1 MKTVLFLYFLLNCV
15 QYIYPYVFSSVE
27 KCSYTD
33 YKCLKRSFQ
42 KAVPLFTEGI
52 PELGIERMDELV
64 VHDKIYKLGGLDLT
78 LKDARLKGLKTTVF
92 DHVRYFFICSLDGVC
107 IVQYVRIPT
116 AWNLIDT
123 NKKMLFTSYHIVKC
137 SMKGKYEGV
146 GNIKVLPLRGSG
158 EIFLKFRNVAL
169 SVNSTYVMENRNNKE
184 YLIPKS
190 YVFEYEV
197 KDYAH
202 FNMTN
207 LFSGNEKLSNAVL
220 TFLNENWR
228 DVSKEFGKPIIEG
241 QTKQIFDNVV
251 KYLSNS
257 PVTEIFLL

>member
-1 MKTVLFLYFLLNCV
+1 MNTVLFLYFLLNCV
-15 QYIYPYVFSSVE
+15 QCIYPYVFSSVE
-27 KCSYTD
+27 KCSYAD
-33 YKCLKRSFQ
+33 FKCLKRSFQ
-42 KAVPLFTEGI
+42 KALPLFTEGI

-64 VHDKIYKLGGLDLT
+64 VHDKTYKLGGLDLT

-92 DHVRYFFICSLDGVC
+92 DHVS
-107 IVQYVRIPT
+107 
-116 AWNLIDT
+116 IDT
-123 NKKMLFTSYHIVKC
+123 NKKILFTSYHIEKC

-146 GNIKVLPLRGSG
+146 GNIKALPLRGSG

-169 SVNSTYVMENRNNKE
+169 SVNSTYVMETRNNKE
-184 YLIPKS
+184 YLVPKS
-190 YVFEYEV
+190 YMFDYEV
-197 KDYAH
+197 KDSAH

-228 DVSKEFGKPIIEG
+228 DVSKDFGKPIIEG
-241 QTKQIFDNVV
+241 QIRQIFKNIVQ
-251 KYLSNS
+251 YLSNS